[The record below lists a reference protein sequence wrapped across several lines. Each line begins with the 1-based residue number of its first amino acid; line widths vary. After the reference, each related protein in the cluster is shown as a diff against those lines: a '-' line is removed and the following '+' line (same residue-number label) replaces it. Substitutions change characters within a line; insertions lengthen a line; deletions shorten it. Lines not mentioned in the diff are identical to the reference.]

1 MNEALEHAKARAT
14 DGNAPSPAEQDME
27 AKKRLDIIDGA
38 RRVFFHKGFDGAS
51 MDEIARAASVSKATI
66 YVYFQSKADL
76 FRALVEADRRQSA
89 ERLFEFDEADAD
101 VESLLK
107 RIGVSFMSMMIR
119 PNHIRLVRMV
129 FGVAEKFPAIGQTFF
144 ETGPCY
150 GGRRLGELLQRQ
162 VELGRLDVDDC
173 QAAAFEFFNLCQ
185 GNQVKALMFGVSEGP
200 TPEDIERTVG
210 RAVRVFL
217 AAYGPKDKPAG

>member
-1 MNEALEHAKARAT
+1 MNEALERAPEARGTSGTAA
-14 DGNAPSPAEQDME
+14 DQDVE

-76 FRALVEADRRQSA
+76 FQALVEADRRQSA
-89 ERLFEFDEADAD
+89 ERLFESDETDADA
-101 VESLLK
+101 ESLLK

-129 FGVAEKFPAIGQTFF
+129 FGVAEKFPAIGRTFF
-144 ETGPCY
+144 ETGPCQ
-150 GGRRLGELLQRQ
+150 GGRRLAELLQRQ
-162 VELGRLDVDDC
+162 VEAGRLDIDDC
-173 QAAAFEFFNLCQ
+173 EAAAFEFFNLCQ
-185 GNQVKALMFGVSEGP
+185 GNQVKALMFGLSEGP

-217 AAYGPKDKPAG
+217 AAYGPKSQPAG